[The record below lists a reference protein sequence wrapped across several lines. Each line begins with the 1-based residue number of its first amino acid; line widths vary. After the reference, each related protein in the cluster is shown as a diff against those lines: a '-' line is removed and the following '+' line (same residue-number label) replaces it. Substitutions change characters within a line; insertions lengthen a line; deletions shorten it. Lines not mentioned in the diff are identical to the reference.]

1 MERIYFDLQLNV
13 SEMSNCRRAVLF
25 LMLVSLSSLVAAS
38 ECGSDGRVVLPIG
51 LFSSSD
57 VLRTSSAIP
66 AAELAIQQINENR
79 RYLPGYCLKGVV
91 YDSIVS
97 SKLSSCIRLYIN
109 YCCKCLPMIGVQTL

>member
-1 MERIYFDLQLNV
+1 
-13 SEMSNCRRAVLF
+13 MSNCGGVVIFILI
-25 LMLVSLSSLVAAS
+25 VSLFSIVAAS

-66 AAELAIQQINENR
+66 AAELAIQQINEDR

-91 YDSIVS
+91 YDSNVS
-97 SKLSSCIRLYIN
+97 SYMAIHGAMGLAY
-109 YCCKCLPMIGVQTL
+109 YCCAQLVEFR

>member
-1 MERIYFDLQLNV
+1 
-13 SEMSNCRRAVLF
+13 MSNCGGVVIFILI
-25 LMLVSLSSLVAAS
+25 VSLFSIVAAS

-66 AAELAIQQINENR
+66 AAELAIQQINEDR

-91 YDSIVS
+91 YDSNVS
-97 SKLSSCIRLYIN
+97 SKLHGILVLTYWCSTCIYSQLDP
-109 YCCKCLPMIGVQTL
+109 LS